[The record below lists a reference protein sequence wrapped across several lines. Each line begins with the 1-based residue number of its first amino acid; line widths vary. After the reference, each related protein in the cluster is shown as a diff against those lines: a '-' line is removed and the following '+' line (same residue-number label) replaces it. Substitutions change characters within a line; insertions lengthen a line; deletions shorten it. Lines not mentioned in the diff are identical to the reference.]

1 MESRMIAPTFH
12 IVDSI
17 SQKAQILAIIAQ
29 VVCVL
34 LNGLVPDVLSFCWLD
49 IADGMPRKQKH
60 YDDEDC

>member
-1 MESRMIAPTFH
+1 MENRMIAPTFH

-34 LNGLVPDVLSFCWLD
+34 LNGLVPDLSMTCWLD
-49 IADGMPRKQKH
+49 EADDTSREEER
-60 YDDEDC
+60 YEDEDC